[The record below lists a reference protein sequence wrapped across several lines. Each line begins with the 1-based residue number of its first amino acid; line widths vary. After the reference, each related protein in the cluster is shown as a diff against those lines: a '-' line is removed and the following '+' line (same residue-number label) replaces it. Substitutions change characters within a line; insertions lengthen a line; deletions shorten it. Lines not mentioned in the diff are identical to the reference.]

1 MKEPVENLR
10 TDVLIVGGGG
20 AGLRA
25 AIEAQRYGADTLLVD
40 KSIAGWNNNTALAG
54 GGVKGALAGM
64 LDESIEKQ
72 YRTPEEHFVDTVRYG
87 EYLNDQHL
95 VEILAVEA
103 PARIL
108 EMADFGVSDFHAL
121 CTLGNPAKGGAAITD
136 GMNAA
141 RKALGGRTVHACV
154 VIDLLRADGRV
165 VGALGYRIIQRRFVR
180 ILAKTTILAS
190 GGSGELFE
198 RNYTVCTTTGDGYAL
213 AARAGAPLIDMEFVQ
228 FSPYIPADPALPM
241 WYVMPCKARMLGVLR
256 NANGESFLERYLK
269 PVGPEGEPFLRRFGA
284 LPTDIRE
291 IIAWAI
297 CMEVHQGRGH
307 QGGVFLDL
315 THVPDEAWEEDNP
328 GRFNRHVLFHGFDF
342 KKPILVIPGA
352 ITHLGGVRI
361 GETGQTGVPGLYAAG
376 EVTGGVHGARRR
388 GGNAIS
394 DCLVF
399 GARAGKYAA
408 LEARRLGATPEPENT
423 DEALGAARA
432 FAARPPV
439 PEGHPKELKRRIKA
453 AMWKH
458 VGPLRDAAG
467 LASAREALD
476 GIRRDAADALY
487 ATDAF
492 ELQGA
497 VEVRHMLDTGRLIIE
512 SASRRRETRGD
523 HYRLD
528 FPERGGPEWLVNVE
542 VSGDPE
548 RPAVQLAPARIV
560 RLRPPAEQP
569 AGHYL

>member
-1 MKEPVENLR
+1 MKDPVETLR
-10 TDVLIVGGGG
+10 ADVLVIGGGG

-25 AIEAQRYGADTLLVD
+25 AIEAQRYGASTLLVD

-54 GGVKGALAGM
+54 GGVKGALAGI

-108 EMADFGVSDFHAL
+108 EMAEFGVSDFHAL

-154 VIDLLRADGRV
+154 VIELLRAGGRI
-165 VGALGYRIIQRRFVR
+165 VGALGYRIIQRRFVQ

-198 RNYTVCTTTGDGYAL
+198 RNYTVNTTTGDGYAL
-213 AARAGAPLIDMEFVQ
+213 AARAGAPLIDMEYVQ
-228 FSPYIPADPALPM
+228 FSPYVPADPALPM

-256 NANGESFLERYLK
+256 NVHGESFLERYLK
-269 PVGPEGEPFLRRFGA
+269 PVGKEGEPFARRFGA

-291 IIAWAI
+291 LIAWAI
-297 CMEVHQGRGH
+297 CMEVHEGRGH
-307 QGGVFLDL
+307 EGGVFLDL
-315 THVPDEAWEEDNP
+315 THVPDEVWEEDNP
-328 GRFNRHVLFHGFDF
+328 GRFDRHRLFHGFDF

-361 GETGQTGVPGLYAAG
+361 GETGETAVPGLYAAG
-376 EVTGGVHGARRR
+376 EVAGGVHGARRR

-394 DCLVF
+394 ECLVF

-408 LEARRLGATPEPENT
+408 LEARRLPEAAAPQNA
-423 DEALGAARA
+423 DEALGVAQAYQLRSPA
-432 FAARPPV
+432 PQ
-439 PEGHPKELKRRIKA
+439 GYPKALRKRIKE

-458 VGPLRDAAG
+458 VGPLRDAPG
-467 LASAREALD
+467 LARARETLETIA
-476 GIRRDAADALY
+476 RDADDSMY
-487 ATDAF
+487 ASDAF
-492 ELQGA
+492 ELQWA
-497 VEVRHMLDTGRLIIE
+497 LEVRNMLDTGRLIIE
-512 SASRRRETRGD
+512 SASRRRESRGD
-523 HYRLD
+523 HHRLD
-528 FPERGGPEWLVNVE
+528 FPEKGGPEWLVNVE
-542 VSGDPE
+542 LRGDPE
-548 RPAVQLAPARIV
+548 RPDVELVPARMA
-560 RLRPPAEQP
+560 RLQAPAEQP